1 MGLLDNLIQPVS
13 QILDKAIPDQDLKR
27 KLSHEIATMSE
38 KHAQELALAQIKV
51 NAAEAASG
59 SLFKGGW
66 RPCIGWICGVAFGY
80 HFVLQPIIIFI
91 VALIGMNIPDL
102 PEFDM
107 GTLLTV
113 LGGMLGIGGLRTYE
127 KQTVSYTHLRAHET

>member
-1 MGLLDNLIQPVS
+1 MSLLSNLIQPVS
-13 QILDKAIPDQDLKR
+13 KILDKAIPDQDLKR

-38 KHAQELALAQIKV
+38 KHAQDLALAQIEV

-66 RPCIGWICGVAFGY
+66 RPFVGWVCGVAFCY
-80 HFVLQPIIIFI
+80 HFVLQPVIIFV
-91 VALIGMNIPDL
+91 VALVGIEIPEL

-113 LGGMLGIGGLRTYE
+113 LGGMLGIGSLRTYE
-127 KQTVSYTHLRAHET
+127 KQKGLTK

>member
-1 MGLLDNLIQPVS
+1 MSLLTTLIEPATKLLDKVIE
-13 QILDKAIPDQDLKR
+13 DKDQKA
-27 KLSHEIATMSE
+27 KLAHELATMAD
-38 KHAQELALAQIKV
+38 KLAHEQQLAQMAINKE
-51 NAAEAASG
+51 EASSG

-66 RPCIGWICGVAFGY
+66 RPCIGWICGIAFGY
-80 HFVLQPIIIFI
+80 HFVLQPVIIFV
-91 VALIGMNIPDL
+91 VALVGIEIPEL

-127 KQTVSYTHLRAHET
+127 KQKGLTK